1 MQVYFCIEKVILLS
15 LAFLVPCCDPF
26 TTEWCD
32 IPNLVRYTLKEKQAM
47 VSVTRIKLEHEISF
61 FQDRKR
67 ACHSN
72 LSFKFLYGLSW
83 FQISIKTH
91 YLSLVHHLPYF
102 ANFSTKHTL
111 WTSFFLKKHPLKTTA
126 AHTLKTSEGS
136 FTKYIWHYIRLIS
149 EIDNISYIILYWN
162 ILLKFVSNI
171 FVQD

>member
-1 MQVYFCIEKVILLS
+1 MCVQVYFCIEKVILLS
-15 LAFLVPCCDPF
+15 LAFLVPCYDLF

-32 IPNLVRYTLKEKQAM
+32 IPNLVRYTLKEKQVM

-102 ANFSTKHTL
+102 ANFSTKHVL
-111 WTSFFLKKHPLKTTA
+111 WTSFFLKNIPWKQPQRTHQRQVKVLSPNIFGIISDLF
-126 AHTLKTSEGS
+126 L
-136 FTKYIWHYIRLIS
+136 RLI
-149 EIDNISYIILYWN
+149 I
-162 ILLKFVSNI
+162 
-171 FVQD
+171 